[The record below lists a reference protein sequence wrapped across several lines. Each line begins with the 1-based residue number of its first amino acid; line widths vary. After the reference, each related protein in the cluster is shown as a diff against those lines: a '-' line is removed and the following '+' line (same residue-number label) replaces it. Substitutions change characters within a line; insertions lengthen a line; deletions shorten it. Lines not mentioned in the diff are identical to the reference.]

1 MKPLKSDQGFR
12 GSFRPKVAVILA
24 THEPDQAVAEQINS
38 IYAQTEVDVQIYWG
52 DDRSTPKTRN
62 YIRKLLGEGNF
73 LEIPNTREGASG
85 NFLHLL
91 SFPKEEYIAFADQ
104 DDIWARN
111 KLINHIK
118 KLETSLEFP
127 SLSHSN
133 SILKYDNQTVLKKR
147 ICGDHSFHRL
157 SWQNC
162 VQGCTIVINSKAQEL
177 LNRLPQEN
185 VVHHDWWIAQVVS
198 ISGVIHFIPEYDTF
212 YRIHSRNTIGYPNRF
227 NRIIN
232 SATKTPGII
241 SRQILEILNHVSDAN
256 LSNNID
262 LKSFQDYWNRILF
275 GGLSARLLIAVT
287 DKPARHSRIEDLW
300 RRIML
305 VFKAP

>member
-1 MKPLKSDQGFR
+1 VKPLKSDQGSK
-12 GSFRPKVAVILA
+12 GSFRPRVAVILA
-24 THEPDQAVAEQINS
+24 THEPDQAVAEQIQS

-52 DDRSTPKTRN
+52 DDRSTPKTRS
-62 YIRKLLGEGNF
+62 YIRKLLSEGNF
-73 LEIPNTREGASG
+73 LEIPNTRKGASG

-91 SFPKEEYIAFADQ
+91 SFPKEQYIAFADQ
-104 DDIWARN
+104 DDIWTPN

-118 KLETSLEFP
+118 QLETSVEIP

-133 SILKYDNQTVLKKR
+133 SVLKYNHKTVLKKR

-185 VVHHDWWIAQVVS
+185 VAHHDWWIAQVVS

-212 YRIHSRNTIGYPNRF
+212 YRIHSGNTIGYPNSF
-227 NRIIN
+227 DRIIN
-232 SATKTPGII
+232 SARRTPGVI
-241 SRQILEILNHVSDAN
+241 SRQTLEILNHVNDATFSSDF
-256 LSNNID
+256 D
-262 LKSFQDYWNRILF
+262 LKSFQDYWNHILF
-275 GGLSARLLIAVT
+275 GGLGARLLIAAT
-287 DKPARHSRIEDLW
+287 DKRARHSRIEDLW

-305 VFKAP
+305 VYKAP